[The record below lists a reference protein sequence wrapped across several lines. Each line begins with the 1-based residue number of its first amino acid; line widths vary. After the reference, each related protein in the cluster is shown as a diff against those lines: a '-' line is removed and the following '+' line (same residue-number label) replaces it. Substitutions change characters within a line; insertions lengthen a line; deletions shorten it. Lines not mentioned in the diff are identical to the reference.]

1 MSFLSPPTHPNTSGD
16 QKLFVL
22 PQNAGITPNNP
33 FLGDIDQ
40 TEFN

>member
-1 MSFLSPPTHPNTSGD
+1 MNFLSPQANPNTTGD

-22 PQNAGITPNNP
+22 PQNAGTTPNNP

-40 TEFN
+40 GEFN